1 MAHRRAFEPNG
12 SKSNLKMNI
21 LLTSVGRRTYM
32 VNYFKEALHGQ
43 GLVHAANSVETYAMN
58 IADQA
63 VLTPLI
69 YDGNYIEFLLDYCL
83 KNKIKAIISLFDI
96 DLPVLAKNKHKFVEN
111 QIALIVSD
119 YEFIQICN
127 DKWLTYRF
135 LSENGFNVPT
145 SILSVPSALQALESN
160 TISFPLIIKPRW
172 GMGSIGIFEADNKE
186 ELLVLYQKTLNSIKN
201 SYLKYESK
209 QELDRSIII
218 QEKLLGD
225 EYGLDVFND
234 LKGELLSCVPK
245 KKLAMRAGETDSA
258 EIVENHELFEIGKKI
273 SQLSKHIGNLDVDCF
288 YVDDRFFILEMNCR
302 FGGQYPFS
310 HLAGVNF
317 PKALINLIQNKE
329 VNYQLLKANT
339 GTIGIKDLVPVVLR

>member
-1 MAHRRAFEPNG
+1 
-12 SKSNLKMNI
+12 
-21 LLTSVGRRTYM
+21 M
-32 VNYFKEALHGQ
+32 VNYFKEALQ
-43 GLVHAANSVETYAMN
+43 GNGSVHAANSVETYAMK
-58 IADQA
+58 IADQS

-83 KNKIKAIISLFDI
+83 KNNIKAVISLFDI
-96 DLPVLAKNKHKFVEN
+96 DLPVLAKNKQKFAEN
-111 QIALIVSD
+111 HISVIVSD
-119 YEFIQICN
+119 YEFIKICN

-135 LSENGFNVPT
+135 LTENGFNAST
-145 SILSVPSALQALESN
+145 SFLSVKDVLNALESN
-160 TISFPLIIKPRW
+160 TINFPLIIKPRW

-201 SYLKYESK
+201 SYLKYESN
-209 QELDRSIII
+209 QELDKSVII

-225 EYGLDVFND
+225 EYGLDIFNN
-234 LKGELLSCVPK
+234 LKGELLTCVPK

-258 EIVENHELFEIGKKI
+258 EIIDSSELAEIGKKI

-288 YVDDRFFILEMNCR
+288 WVDNKFYILEMNCR

-317 PKALINLIQNKE
+317 PKALFKMINNEKIDEK
-329 VNYQLLKANT
+329 LLKANP
-339 GTIGIKDLVPVVLR
+339 GTIGIKDLVPVKLK

>member
-1 MAHRRAFEPNG
+1 
-12 SKSNLKMNI
+12 MNI

-32 VNYFKEALHGQ
+32 VNYFKEALQGK
-43 GLVHAANSVETYAMN
+43 GLVHAANSVETYAMK
-58 IADQA
+58 IADQS

-83 KNKIKAIISLFDI
+83 KNNIKSVISLFDI
-96 DLPVLAKNKHKFVEN
+96 DLPVLAKNKQKFAEN
-111 QIALIVSD
+111 QIVVIVSD
-119 YEFIQICN
+119 YDFIKICN

-135 LSENGFNVPT
+135 LIENGFNAPT
-145 SILSVPSALQALESN
+145 SFLSVNDVLKAIESN
-160 TISFPLIIKPRW
+160 TINFPLIIKPRW

-186 ELLVLYQKTLNSIKN
+186 ELLILYQKTLNSIKN
-201 SYLKYESK
+201 SYLKYEST
-209 QELDRSIII
+209 QDLDKSIII

-225 EYGLDVFND
+225 EYGLDVFNN
-234 LKGELLSCVPK
+234 LNGELLACVPK

-258 EIVENHELFEIGKKI
+258 EIIHNSELSEIGEKL

-288 YVDDRFFILEMNCR
+288 WVDNKFYILEINCR

-317 PKALINLIQNKE
+317 PEALLKLIKNEKIDE
-329 VNYQLLKANT
+329 KLLKAKP
-339 GTIGIKDLVPVVLR
+339 GTIGIKDLVPVKLK